1 VPDRKPDGSFIASSL
16 SSKTENSNSSPALSE
31 LSKRDRIWDT
41 HRYESDRVANHY
53 EGIDEFQKYAD
64 RIKACSELLNFRLVP
79 DNSDGTYKLKLA
91 AAHFCHC
98 RHCIVCTWRKSLRQ
112 KARAYQILPKL
123 LDDYPTARFLFVTL
137 TVKNCK
143 ITELRD
149 TILWMNKGFA
159 RLSQLKD
166 WPALGYIKTA
176 EVTRGRDGYS
186 AHPHFH
192 VLLMVKASYFGV
204 NYINQREW
212 VAMWRKSARLDYNPV
227 LDVQALKSK
236 SSLVALLAE
245 VIKYQCKPSTLVY
258 SEREWFLEL
267 TRQLHRTKAIAIG
280 GVFREYFRELEREPE
295 DLIGDDGEGEVDEG
309 RLLFNWRRIEKRYR
323 MIDQ

>member
-1 VPDRKPDGSFIASSL
+1 MPDRKPDGSFIASSL
-16 SSKTENSNSSPALSE
+16 SPESENSNSLPALSD
-31 LSKRDRIWDT
+31 LSERDKIWDT

-98 RHCIVCTWRKSLRQ
+98 RHCVVCTWRKSLRQ
-112 KARAYQILPKL
+112 KARAYQILPRL

-143 ITELRD
+143 VTELRD
-149 TILWMNKGFA
+149 TISWMNKGFA

-166 WPALGYIKTA
+166 WPALGYIKTT

-192 VLLMVKASYFGV
+192 TLLMVKASYFGA

-212 VAMWRKSARLDYNPV
+212 VAMWRKAARLDYNPV
-227 LDVQALKSK
+227 LDVQALKSR

-280 GVFREYFRELEREPE
+280 GVFRQYFRELEQEPQ
-295 DLIGDDGEGEVDEG
+295 DLIGEDDQGEIDEG
-309 RLLFNWRRIEKRYR
+309 HLFFDWKRREKKYRLKK
-323 MIDQ
+323 